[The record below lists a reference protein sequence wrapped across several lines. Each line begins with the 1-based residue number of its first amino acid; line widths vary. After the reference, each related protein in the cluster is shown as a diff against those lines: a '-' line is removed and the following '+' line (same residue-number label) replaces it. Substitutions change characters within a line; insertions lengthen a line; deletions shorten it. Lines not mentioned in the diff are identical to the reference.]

1 MKRRDFLRRATVAS
15 GAAGIS
21 GLAVPAVAQ
30 ARREL
35 TIITDGSP
43 TGGQETSLFT
53 GEPTT
58 RLFRW
63 IERATNGEIIFRF
76 YESEDELPEDVEY

>member
-1 MKRRDFLRRATVAS
+1 MKRRDFLKKATVAS
-15 GAAGIS
+15 SAVGIS
-21 GLAVPAVAQ
+21 SLPVPAVAQ

-58 RLFRW
+58 RLFHW
-63 IERATNGEIIFRF
+63 IERATNGEIIFRL
-76 YESEDELPEDVEY
+76 YSAEMKMV